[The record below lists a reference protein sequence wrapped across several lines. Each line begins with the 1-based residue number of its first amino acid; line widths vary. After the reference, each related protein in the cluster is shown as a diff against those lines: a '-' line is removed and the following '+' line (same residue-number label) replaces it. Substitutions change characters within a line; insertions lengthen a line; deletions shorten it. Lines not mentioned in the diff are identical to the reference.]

1 MVFFIKKKDIVFK
14 GYLKQLEKSVHDIVE
29 IILNRNKVFSQS
41 DVTGFASVGEI
52 EFRQLTGQPNKGTNF
67 YFTYKANWLFVK
79 PKAKD

>member
-41 DVTGFASVGEI
+41 DEQGLAKLGDLENVK
-52 EFRQLTGQPNKGTNF
+52 PGTN
-67 YFTYKANWLFVK
+67 A
-79 PKAKD
+79 D